1 MLKWKRAEGLAE
13 DVRYYGEW
21 MRDEAKRRIGDLYPK
36 VRVTPEMA
44 GNRDDLKLYVG
55 RDLTVIAW
63 LWARTVKCPN
73 PACGAQ
79 MPLVRSFWLS
89 KKNGKKAW
97 VEPIVD
103 REQKTVRFEV
113 HTGEGEAP
121 DPPKVGRG
129 AKFRCLVCG
138 ETAQD
143 QHIKDEGSAG
153 RMGARLM
160 AIVAEGDRKRV
171 YLSPTPEQED
181 IARSAEPKWKPEE
194 PLAHEPR
201 AIWCTLYGLRKF
213 GDLFTDRQLVALTTF
228 SDLIAEVREKVLK
241 DAIAFGMPDDGIS
254 LADGGTGAHAHAYA
268 DAVAT
273 YLALAVDRL
282 SDYLSS
288 ICSWN
293 VGRNNIRNTF
303 ARQGIP
309 MSWDYAEANPFSGST
324 GNLMGAINWIA
335 EVIDAAPAAQDATVR
350 PLDATSSIDGVKE
363 PVISTD
369 PPYYDNIGYAD
380 LSDFFYVWLR
390 RSLGKVYPDL
400 FATVLTPKSEELVAT
415 PYRFE
420 GGKDEAK
427 EFFEHGLA
435 QVFSQMYRAQ
445 HPDYPLTL
453 FYAFKQAESQGD
465 GGTASTGWETMLT
478 GLLKSGF
485 AITGT
490 WPMRSEMSSRSV
502 ARNTN
507 ALASSIVLVC
517 RPRPQEAPRMTRRE
531 FILSLK
537 QELPQAIRQ
546 LQRENIAPVD
556 LAQAA
561 IGPGMAI
568 FSNYREVLE
577 ADGSAMTVR
586 TALALI
592 NQELDEILAEQEGEY
607 DPDTRWALSWF
618 EQYGFNEAEYG
629 VAETLSKA
637 KNTSVSGLVDAG
649 ILQSGSGKVRLLGVD
664 ELSTDWNPSTDS
676 RLTIWEIAHHLVR
689 LLHTDGEGAAA
700 NVLRSVGP
708 VAEAAR
714 DLAYRLYQI
723 CEHNGWAQEA
733 LGYNALVVSWPEI
746 ARQAAESPQAKSEQE
761 GFDFTRG

>member
-1 MLKWKRAEGLAE
+1 
-13 DVRYYGEW
+13 
-21 MRDEAKRRIGDLYPK
+21 
-36 VRVTPEMA
+36 
-44 GNRDDLKLYVG
+44 
-55 RDLTVIAW
+55 
-63 LWARTVKCPN
+63 
-73 PACGAQ
+73 
-79 MPLVRSFWLS
+79 
-89 KKNGKKAW
+89 
-97 VEPIVD
+97 
-103 REQKTVRFEV
+103 
-113 HTGEGEAP
+113 
-121 DPPKVGRG
+121 
-129 AKFRCLVCG
+129 
-138 ETAQD
+138 
-143 QHIKDEGSAG
+143 
-153 RMGARLM
+153 
-160 AIVAEGDRKRV
+160 
-171 YLSPTPEQED
+171 
-181 IARSAEPKWKPEE
+181 
-194 PLAHEPR
+194 
-201 AIWCTLYGLRKF
+201 
-213 GDLFTDRQLVALTTF
+213 
-228 SDLIAEVREKVLK
+228 
-241 DAIAFGMPDDGIS
+241 
-254 LADGGTGAHAHAYA
+254 
-268 DAVAT
+268 
-273 YLALAVDRL
+273 
-282 SDYLSS
+282 
-288 ICSWN
+288 
-293 VGRNNIRNTF
+293 
-303 ARQGIP
+303 
-309 MSWDYAEANPFSGST
+309 
-324 GNLMGAINWIA
+324 
-335 EVIDAAPAAQDATVR
+335 
-350 PLDATSSIDGVKE
+350 
-363 PVISTD
+363 
-369 PPYYDNIGYAD
+369 
-380 LSDFFYVWLR
+380 
-390 RSLGKVYPDL
+390 
-400 FATVLTPKSEELVAT
+400 
-415 PYRFE
+415 
-420 GGKDEAK
+420 
-427 EFFEHGLA
+427 
-435 QVFSQMYRAQ
+435 
-445 HPDYPLTL
+445 
-453 FYAFKQAESQGD
+453 
-465 GGTASTGWETMLT
+465 
-478 GLLKSGF
+478 
-485 AITGT
+485 
-490 WPMRSEMSSRSV
+490 
-502 ARNTN
+502 
-507 ALASSIVLVC
+507 
-517 RPRPQEAPRMTRRE
+517 MTRRE